1 MSSQYT
7 IHANHESV
15 SICSR
20 ISKVWDYEK
29 HSDKGTAY
37 AFAISTNER
46 DEVCLFLTLE
56 QLEELGVAIDVF
68 VASAVDV
75 PDVPQPTIND
85 LAKAQAESEQGY
97 SLA

>member
-68 VASAVDV
+68 IASAVDV
-75 PDVPQPTIND
+75 PEPTIND

>member
-15 SICSR
+15 SISTR
-20 ISKVWDYEK
+20 INKVWDYEK

-37 AFAISTNER
+37 AFTISTNER

-75 PDVPQPTIND
+75 PEPTIND
-85 LAKAQAESEQGY
+85 LAKSQAESEQGY